1 MTPEEFQAFYPHVI
15 GLIRQTLNAHE
26 KRAKIVGSRG
36 FSRLPLYFSRE
47 LLETT
52 KVVAVDRVP
61 VPPLSAIG
69 LSQFAE
75 FETGDYDGITY
86 LDTFFV
92 KQSRAAD
99 EGLHFHELIHV
110 MQWRVLGPEN
120 FLAAYAAGLET
131 SGYRNSPLECMAYD
145 AQSAFSQS
153 NRAFDAEVGHRAAE
167 PDVGRESCCALKTGA
182 MTQTKLGPTSRLESR
197 RLQEGMH

>member
-1 MTPEEFQAFYPHVI
+1 LINSQPGIFSFVRPTEGKLVMTPEAFQIAYPPVI
-15 GLIRQTLNAHE
+15 GWIRQTLHAHE
-26 KRAKIVGSRG
+26 QRTKVVGAMG
-36 FSRLPLYFSRE
+36 FTRLPLYFGRD

-61 VPPLSAIG
+61 VPPLSALG

-92 KQSRAAD
+92 KRSRAVD

-110 MQWRVLGPEN
+110 VQWRLLGPER
-120 FLAAYAAGLET
+120 FLAAYAAGLEA
-131 SGYRNSPLECMAYD
+131 SGYRNSPLERMAYD

-153 NRAFDAEVGHRAAE
+153 ARAFDAERMVAEQLSRAA
-167 PDVGRESCCALKTGA
+167 
-182 MTQTKLGPTSRLESR
+182 
-197 RLQEGMH
+197 

>member
-1 MTPEEFQAFYPHVI
+1 MTPQEFQTVYPHII
-15 GLIRQTLNAHE
+15 GWIRQTLGAHE
-26 KRAKIVGSRG
+26 KKAQIVGSMG
-36 FSRLPLYFSRE
+36 FTRLPLYFGRE
-47 LLETT
+47 LLETA

-61 VPPLSAIG
+61 VPPLSAFG

-92 KQSRAAD
+92 RQSRAAD
-99 EGLHFHELIHV
+99 EELHFHELIHV
-110 MQWRVLGPEN
+110 IQWRLLGPER

-153 NRAFDAEVGHRAAE
+153 ARAFDAERMVAE
-167 PDVGRESCCALKTGA
+167 QL
-182 MTQTKLGPTSRLESR
+182 SR
-197 RLQEGMH
+197 M